1 MRWQNGIDA
10 SNRIEMR
17 CEMSSAQS
25 RFAFKE
31 LVIVFGLREI
41 SRISTAC

>member
-1 MRWQNGIDA
+1 MRRQYNIDA
-10 SNRIEMR
+10 SNHIEVN
-17 CEMSSAQS
+17 CEMPRAQS
-25 RFAFKE
+25 RFAFNG